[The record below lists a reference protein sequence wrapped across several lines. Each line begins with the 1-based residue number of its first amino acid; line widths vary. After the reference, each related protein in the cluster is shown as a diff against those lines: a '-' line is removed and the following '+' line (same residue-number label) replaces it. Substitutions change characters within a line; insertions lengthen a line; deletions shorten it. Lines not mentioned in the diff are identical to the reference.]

1 MMKKYLLLSILC
13 FSVISLNS
21 QSWKTLPANGEAQE
35 RHENAF
41 VQAGK
46 RFILIGGRG
55 NKPIDIY
62 ETENQ
67 KWKKGA
73 QPPLEIH
80 HTQAV
85 SLDGLVYILGAFT
98 GGWPD
103 EDPIPNI
110 YIYDP
115 LENLWVKGPEIPE
128 DRRRGAAGVAIKDKK
143 IYLIN
148 GITNG
153 HTSGWVNWFDEYDVY
168 KNKWKILPNSPN
180 ERDHFQAV
188 ITGDILFVAG
198 GRKSGSVEGNGFAGT
213 VKATDIYDFNAG
225 KWKTI
230 SEIPTPRGGTAVGL
244 LDNKPVILGG
254 ESDAQEKAHNEAE
267 IFNFADGKWDS
278 LPPLKQGRHGTQAI
292 TINKQIIIGA
302 GSGNRGGGPELNS
315 FEVFAK
321 DNSLNF
327 STDAILAGELKASQD
342 NLDFSKQEIKSLR
355 ISHKGGNQAIIITEI
370 NISDNFSIFNNKS
383 LPFILAPRSEFELKI
398 KGNQNPGELF
408 IKRAGKKE
416 DLKVSLNKNNE
427 K

>member
-1 MMKKYLLLSILC
+1 MMKKYLLLSIFC
-13 FSVISLNS
+13 FSIINLNS
-21 QSWKTLPANGEAQE
+21 QSWKKLPANGEAQE

-62 ETENQ
+62 DTENQ
-67 KWKKGA
+67 IWKKGA

-85 SLDGLVYILGAFT
+85 SLDGLVYVLGAFT

-115 LENLWVKGPEIPE
+115 LEDLWIKGPEIPE
-128 DRRRGAAGVAIKDKK
+128 DRRRGAAGVAVKDKK

-148 GITNG
+148 GIRNG

-168 KNKWKILPNSPN
+168 KNEWKKLPDSPN

-188 ITGDILFVAG
+188 ITENILFVAG

-213 VKATDIYDFNAG
+213 VKPTDIYDFDAE
-225 KWKTI
+225 KWKSIT
-230 SEIPTPRGGTAVGL
+230 EIPTPRGGTAIGL
-244 LDNKPVILGG
+244 LDNNPVILGG
-254 ESDAQEKAHNEAE
+254 ESDTQEAAHNEAE
-267 IFNFADGKWDS
+267 IYDLAKGKWDS

-315 FEVFAK
+315 FEVFSK

-327 STDAILAGELKASQD
+327 STEAILAGSLKASAD
-342 NLDFSKQEIKSLR
+342 NLNFPKEETKSVR

-370 NISDNFSIFNNKS
+370 SISDGFSLINKKS
-383 LPFILAPRSEFELKI
+383 LPFVLAPRSEFELEI
-398 KGNQNPGELF
+398 KGNQDPGELHV
-408 IKRAGKKE
+408 KTAGKKE
-416 DLKVSLNKNNE
+416 GIRLNLNK

>member
-1 MMKKYLLLSILC
+1 MMKKYLLLSIFC
-13 FSVISLNS
+13 FSVLSLNS
-21 QSWKTLPANGEAQE
+21 QSWKTLPANEEAQE

-62 ETENQ
+62 DTENQ

-103 EDPIPNI
+103 EDPIPHI

-115 LENLWVKGPEIPE
+115 LEDLWIKGPEIPA
-128 DRRRGAAGVAIKDKK
+128 DRRRGAAGVVVKDKK

-168 KNKWKILPNSPN
+168 NNKWKKLLNSPN

-213 VKATDIYDFNAG
+213 VKATDVYDFEAEE
-225 KWKTI
+225 WKTI

-244 LDNKPVILGG
+244 LDHNPVILGG
-254 ESDAQEKAHNEAE
+254 ESDAQEEAHNEAE
-267 IFNFADGKWDS
+267 IFDFAEGKWDS
-278 LPPLKQGRHGTQAI
+278 LPPLKEGRHGTQAI

-315 FEVFAK
+315 FEVFAQ

-327 STDAILAGELKASQD
+327 STDAILAGELRASED
-342 NLDFSKQEIKSLR
+342 NLDFSKEETKSLR
-355 ISHKGGNQAIIITEI
+355 ISHKGGNQAIVITKI
-370 NISDNFSIFNNKS
+370 NISDNFNIVNKKS

-398 KGNQNPGELF
+398 KGNQNTGELI

-416 DLKVSLNKNNE
+416 DLKVTLNRKND